1 MSVIKSRIQL
11 GLHHSAAAAVAH
23 ARRHG
28 GLYAGFRATIVL
40 DSAYAAVQFT
50 TIEQLRRFALHRTPS
65 GAGEGG
71 PAGMERGRSATDLST
86 STNMM
91 IGFAT
96 GIVAAVLT
104 EPLDVIR
111 TRLMTQRGLGVKG
124 SAGGVVGQ
132 FNYEGLVDGLRRAV
146 RTEGPLAL
154 WKGLLPRLLTKAT
167 GSLIWYAMYM
177 EARRLY
183 VSFTTRL

>member
-1 MSVIKSRIQL
+1 
-11 GLHHSAAAAVAH
+11 
-23 ARRHG
+23 
-28 GLYAGFRATIVL
+28 
-40 DSAYAAVQFT
+40 
-50 TIEQLRRFALHRTPS
+50 
-65 GAGEGG
+65 
-71 PAGMERGRSATDLST
+71 
-86 STNMM
+86 
-91 IGFAT
+91 
-96 GIVAAVLT
+96 
-104 EPLDVIR
+104 
-111 TRLMTQRGLGVKG
+111 MTQRGLGVKG